1 MNSDLPKRTYEDF
14 AKFLG
19 TKPIKLGNCP
29 IYPDIFIKEMTENA
43 IKFMENL
50 NKYERNK
57 YERNK

>member
-19 TKPIKLGNCP
+19 TKPIKLGNCS

-57 YERNK
+57 

>member
-57 YERNK
+57 

>member
-19 TKPIKLGNCP
+19 TKTIKLGNCP
-29 IYPDIFIKEMTENA
+29 LYHNIVTTEVTENA

-50 NKYERNK
+50 IKCARNK
-57 YERNK
+57 

>member
-1 MNSDLPKRTYEDF
+1 MNLRERTYEDF

-29 IYPDIFIKEMTENA
+29 IYHDIFITEVTENA

-50 NKYERNK
+50 NKYERTNK
-57 YERNK
+57 TNT

>member
-19 TKPIKLGNCP
+19 TKPIKLGSCP
-29 IYPDIFIKEMTENA
+29 IYHNILVKGVTEDD

-50 NKYERNK
+50 TKYAKNK
-57 YERNK
+57 

>member
-1 MNSDLPKRTYEDF
+1 MNSDLPKRTYEDL

-29 IYPDIFIKEMTENA
+29 LYHNIVTPEVTENA

-57 YERNK
+57 